1 MNASKTASIAFSAL
15 FAASVIGGGACTL
28 LKAPDTVSKSERREL
43 TQWKAPTVETV
54 TNGEW
59 FSDLDSYLLD
69 QFPSRDGFRRI
80 KSASQFYLFRQK
92 ENNKI
97 VIKDGHAAEISYPL
111 KEKAISVYIKR
122 LNRLREKYFSGKNL
136 NVYTTVIP
144 DKIYYL
150 ADDVGCPVIDYDA
163 LFDKVGKE
171 VDAKF
176 INIADK
182 LTLDSYYT
190 TDTHWKESKIVP
202 VADKLLEA
210 MNTAKNEALSQAATL
225 SPFYGVYYGQS
236 ALPLAPDSVEY
247 LLSERLKN
255 ATVLRADK
263 TTKKLTEAKLYYEE
277 NINAGDPY
285 DIFLGGACTVTVIQ
299 NTGKTNGKTLY
310 LFSDSFG
317 RSLAPLL
324 LSDYDKVV
332 FYDIR
337 YIRMSQALE
346 IMPIEPG
353 SDVLMAYNISAI
365 AVSSNLQVD

>member
-1 MNASKTASIAFSAL
+1 MENKVRKISACVIL
-15 FAASVIGGGACTL
+15 ALWLCVSLVCVFKPQNDVSV
-28 LKAPDTVSKSERREL
+28 SERRKLAKRPEL
-43 TQWKAPTVETV
+43 SAE
-54 TNGEW
+54 NL
-59 FSDLDSYLLD
+59 LDGKYMTDFESFALD
-69 QFPSRDGFRRI
+69 QFPARDNLRTLKALSTFYVFR
-80 KSASQFYLFRQK
+80 KSDNNGIYISDGYASKL
-92 ENNKI
+92 E
-97 VIKDGHAAEISYPL
+97 YPL
-111 KEKAISVYIKR
+111 NKASVNK
-122 LNRLREKYFSGKNL
+122 
-136 NVYTTVIP
+136 
-144 DKIYYL
+144 
-150 ADDVGCPVIDYDA
+150 A
-163 LFDKVGKE
+163 
-171 VDAKF
+171 
-176 INIADK
+176 ADK
-182 LTLDSYYT
+182 LTKIYEDYLKGKANKVYLCVVPDKNYFLAEKNGYPSMDYGEMTDIMKDKLDFAEYIDIFPELDITDYYK
-190 TDTHWKESKIVP
+190 TDTHWRQEYIIGA
-202 VADKLLEA
+202 ADKISAALG
-210 MNTAKNEALSQAATL
+210 NEALKNYTVKDAGV
-225 SPFYGVYYGQS
+225 PFYGVYYGQS

-263 TTKKLTEAKLYYEE
+263 TTKKLMEAKLYYEE
-277 NINAGDPY
+277 NINADDPY

-346 IMPIEPG
+346 IMPVEPG

>member
-1 MNASKTASIAFSAL
+1 M
-15 FAASVIGGGACTL
+15 
-28 LKAPDTVSKSERREL
+28 
-43 TQWKAPTVETV
+43 
-54 TNGEW
+54 
-59 FSDLDSYLLD
+59 
-69 QFPSRDGFRRI
+69 
-80 KSASQFYLFRQK
+80 
-92 ENNKI
+92 
-97 VIKDGHAAEISYPL
+97 
-111 KEKAISVYIKR
+111 
-122 LNRLREKYFSGKNL
+122 
-136 NVYTTVIP
+136 YTTVIP

-150 ADDVGCPVIDYDA
+150 ADDAGCPVIDYDA
-163 LFDKVGKE
+163 LFDKVSKE

-176 INIADK
+176 INVADK

-210 MNTAKNEALSQAATL
+210 MNAAKNEALSQAATL

-263 TTKKLTEAKLYYEE
+263 TTKKLMEAKLYYEE